1 VDGTASRSPA
11 PDEQAI
17 YVYAF
22 VDATQDAPHRPDAQG
37 LLSLHR
43 VGSINAIICQVPLAD
58 FCGPEAE
65 RNLEDPAWLL
75 PRIRYHESV
84 VESAMAWS
92 PVFPA
97 RFATLFASVAS
108 LTDFM
113 RRHETAIA
121 RFLEQVTGQQEWTL
135 RLTAALD
142 DLATHDDLAV
152 ELWPDWSGYSLGKR
166 YLRLREE
173 RPRLLRLAGERV
185 AQLVP
190 AILDGLRPL
199 VTAIRPLGSVE
210 PPGSG
215 AQYIEKH
222 AILVSVS
229 QLAALHDRAGELAA
243 EQKNQRLQIA
253 LSGPWPP
260 YSFRPALDE

>member
-1 VDGTASRSPA
+1 MDGSVSPSPA
-11 PDEQAI
+11 PNEQAI

-22 VDATQDAPHRPDAQG
+22 VDATQNSPHRPDPEG

-58 FCGPEAE
+58 FCGPDAE

-84 VESAMAWS
+84 VEGAMAWS

-185 AQLVP
+185 ARLVP
-190 AILDGLRPL
+190 DVLDGLRPF
-199 VTAIRPLGSVE
+199 VTAIRPLQSAE
-210 PPGSG
+210 PG
-215 AQYIEKH
+215 ASDQYVEKH
-222 AILVSVS
+222 AILASVS
-229 QLAALHDRAGELAA
+229 QLAALHDRASELAA